1 MEDGENEK
9 MPEILSIRNLTI
21 QLKQNRNRLPVL
33 SGLSLTVQKGE
44 IFGIVGES
52 GCGKSVL
59 SNSIMGLQPETMFA
73 SKGDIVFEGQSLL
86 NKPKHQLQKMRGNE
100 ISMVFQNPM
109 SSLNPSLT
117 IGYQI
122 MEIIRTHQKI
132 PKKEAREIAI
142 ELMKKVGLPRA
153 DQLLY
158 EYPHQLSGGMQ
169 QRVMIAIAIACQPK
183 LLIADEPTTALDV
196 MIQAQILKLLK
207 EIQREQGTTIVLIS
221 HDLGVMGEMCDRIAV
236 MYAGEIVEIG
246 TTEQLFENPS
256 HPYTKGLM
264 QSIPS
269 PDKKGKPLYS
279 IAGTVPPL
287 QERKGGCPFASRCQL
302 AIEKCFE
309 SKPQLTKVSDAHDVS
324 CYFSE
329 IAEGNDEYARSSS

>member
-1 MEDGENEK
+1 
-9 MPEILSIRNLTI
+9 MPELLSIHDLTI
-21 QLKQNRNRLPVL
+21 QLEQNRNRMTVL
-33 SGLSLTVQKGE
+33 SNLSITVQKGE

-59 SNSIMGLQPETMFA
+59 SHSIIGLQPQKMSV
-73 SKGDIVFEGQSLL
+73 SKGDILFEGQSVL
-86 NKPKHQLQKMRGNE
+86 KKSKHDLQKIRGNE

-117 IGYQI
+117 IGYQMI
-122 MEIIRTHQKI
+122 EIIRTHQKI
-132 PKKEAREIAI
+132 SKKEAKKLAI
-142 ELMKKVGLPRA
+142 EVIKKVGLPRA
-153 DQLLY
+153 EELYY

-169 QRVMIAIAIACQPK
+169 QRVMIAIAIVCQPK

-196 MIQAQILKLLK
+196 TIQAQILNLLK
-207 EIQREQGTTIVLIS
+207 KIRREQDTAILLIS

-246 TTEQLFENPS
+246 KTAQIFENPS

-264 QSIPS
+264 ESIPV
-269 PDKKGKPLYS
+269 PDKKGSSLYS

-287 QERKGGCPFASRCQL
+287 HERKGGCPFASRCKL
-302 AIEKCFE
+302 AIDKCFE
-309 SKPQLTKVSDAHDVS
+309 SKPQLYKVSDNHEVS
-324 CYFSE
+324 CFFNE
-329 IAEGNDEYARSSS
+329 IEEVNYEYARSFS